1 MNGFVNTAL
10 DNTLITI
17 NQDFRVFGVP
27 LQSLDEIAF
36 HIIPNYDRPVT
47 DFNIYRGTRLR
58 RGTVYNFVRYS
69 FRLNTTQRRQ
79 VISGVSV
86 RPRPGVIVQLEDEW
100 NKVALKEGHF
110 TTNLERLTFNYQ
122 IGPWVSFANVV
133 QFDTI
138 SHVLGWQPRFR
149 WIMKPGND
157 LYVVYTHNWI
167 DQFHS
172 LQTLDRGLA
181 TKVTFTKRF

>member
-1 MNGFVNTAL
+1 M
-10 DNTLITI
+10 
-17 NQDFRVFGVP
+17 
-27 LQSLDEIAF
+27 
-36 HIIPNYDRPVT
+36 
-47 DFNIYRGTRLR
+47 
-58 RGTVYNFVRYS
+58 
-69 FRLNTTQRRQ
+69 
-79 VISGVSV
+79 ISGVSV

-100 NKVALKEGHF
+100 NKVSLKEGRF

-122 IGPWVSFANVV
+122 IGPWISFANVV

-138 SHVLGWQPRFR
+138 SHVLGWQSRFR

-167 DQFHS
+167 DQFNS